1 MLLDDGESLRIKPE
15 NLLQRLLAEVRDR
28 VRVSGLGFGLG
39 LGLGLGKRL
48 LQRFLAELTTLE
60 PRP

>member
-39 LGLGLGKRL
+39 LGLGLG
-48 LQRFLAELTTLE
+48 
-60 PRP
+60 